1 MFLKYTDSTFQF
13 CKEVAMS
20 TERRKLARKNFTYY
34 MRVLDE
40 ATGKLLGLIS
50 DISTGGFKVE
60 SSQPLPVNVDFLL
73 RIDQMGELSNKTYM
87 IFTARSKWCRRD
99 TYDPT
104 IYNVGFHIVEMSPSD
119 YDVFIKMFN
128 AYGAERDAHH
138 RNDSDYI
145 WR

>member
-1 MFLKYTDSTFQF
+1 
-13 CKEVAMS
+13 
-20 TERRKLARKNFTYY
+20 

-119 YDVFIKMFN
+119 YDVFVKMFN
-128 AYGAERDAHH
+128 AYGAERDAHRQKRLRLYLEMIH
-138 RNDSDYI
+138 KQADTLFHGTGCLYMA
-145 WR
+145 